1 VADSKPIKPAPMKAI
16 RVVLALGAALLVVGC
31 YAGFARSGN
40 SAFVFAVFGSSVVLF
55 AVALAMLLRRPS
67 HPAAEPAQAE
77 SPQRVTKAE
86 PLPGA
91 VSKAELSESRV
102 VAVAQVGPH
111 AHAAVVAE
119 PAAQG
124 AAAAAPPVPA
134 SMPVPATAEAPR
146 AEARLDVATLMTA
159 PLSDLL
165 LAALCKDAAGARR
178 IFAQAILQAE
188 PPAAAPPASAMAE
201 PALR

>member
-1 VADSKPIKPAPMKAI
+1 
-16 RVVLALGAALLVVGC
+16 
-31 YAGFARSGN
+31 
-40 SAFVFAVFGSSVVLF
+40 
-55 AVALAMLLRRPS
+55 
-67 HPAAEPAQAE
+67 
-77 SPQRVTKAE
+77 
-86 PLPGA
+86 
-91 VSKAELSESRV
+91 
-102 VAVAQVGPH
+102 
-111 AHAAVVAE
+111 
-119 PAAQG
+119 
-124 AAAAAPPVPA
+124 
-134 SMPVPATAEAPR
+134 MPVPATAEAPR

>member
-1 VADSKPIKPAPMKAI
+1 MADSKPIKPAPMKAI

-55 AVALAMLLRRPS
+55 AVALAMLLRRPP
-67 HPAAEPAQAE
+67 HPAAEPAKAE

-124 AAAAAPPVPA
+124 AAAAAVPA
-134 SMPVPATAEAPR
+134 STPVPATAEAPR

-178 IFAQAILQAE
+178 IFAQAILQAAE